1 MGSYCPKRLN
11 GMEKGHIGQMDHRA
25 YFQYSK
31 SFISSHTW
39 ELEHTQAG
47 GRPKTFPQK
56 TLFHLTTPFAS
67 SIGIADFKVHFPP
80 WLFERISLKSHNPL
94 SEFCPSAS
102 WTSLSDS
109 HGVFVHCC
117 QHPRWCL
124 RSLILSAL
132 LDVHWFF
139 TLHHDPWAESFTGGA
154 GGEDAE
160 SGRSGTLSKVALEPG
175 LESRPVFQRWSA
187 WCYSIL
193 SYSEHSYKSLR
204 NIITV
209 YIYVSEY
216 QILALWVWIVLG
228 PFHYGTSLIFIS
240 ISLISISVSL
250 NLHPH
255 LHPHLLIS
263 LTCPC
268 LYFYLHFYL
277 SIKTPVH
284 YCIWSQCCFSHEK
297 RRGWHSKSTGE
308 LHLVSRVWCN
318 GGGLAMSV
326 REF

>member
-11 GMEKGHIGQMDHRA
+11 GIEKGHIGQMDHRT

-56 TLFHLTTPFAS
+56 TFFHLTTPFAS
-67 SIGIADFKVHFPP
+67 SIRIADFKVHFPL
-80 WLFERISLKSHNPL
+80 WLFERIYLKSHNPL

-102 WTSLSDS
+102 RTSLSDS

-117 QHPRWCL
+117 QHPRRCV
-124 RSLILSAL
+124 RSLIISAL
-132 LDVHWFF
+132 LDVPWFF
-139 TLHHDPWAESFTGGA
+139 TLYHDPWAESFTGGA
-154 GGEDAE
+154 GGEDTE

-187 WCYSIL
+187 WRYSIL
-193 SYSEHSYKSLR
+193 SYSERCYKSLR

-209 YIYVSEY
+209 YIYVGEY

-228 PFHYGTSLIFIS
+228 PFQCGTSLIFIS

-250 NLHPH
+250 SLHPH
-255 LHPHLLIS
+255 LHPHLLHLFNLS
-263 LTCPC
+263 LSLFLPPFLFVYKSSCS
-268 LYFYLHFYL
+268 FLHL
-277 SIKTPVH
+277 VPVLLLTWKATWLTQQSI
-284 YCIWSQCCFSHEK
+284 
-297 RRGWHSKSTGE
+297 GE

>member
-1 MGSYCPKRLN
+1 MGLECVFLLTALPHKSGQKSLRVFCLLEQSFSNLGKREEMGSYCPKRLN

-132 LDVHWFF
+132 LDVH
-139 TLHHDPWAESFTGGA
+139 
-154 GGEDAE
+154 
-160 SGRSGTLSKVALEPG
+160 
-175 LESRPVFQRWSA
+175 
-187 WCYSIL
+187 
-193 SYSEHSYKSLR
+193 
-204 NIITV
+204 
-209 YIYVSEY
+209 
-216 QILALWVWIVLG
+216 
-228 PFHYGTSLIFIS
+228 
-240 ISLISISVSL
+240 
-250 NLHPH
+250 
-255 LHPHLLIS
+255 
-263 LTCPC
+263 
-268 LYFYLHFYL
+268 
-277 SIKTPVH
+277 
-284 YCIWSQCCFSHEK
+284 
-297 RRGWHSKSTGE
+297 
-308 LHLVSRVWCN
+308 
-318 GGGLAMSV
+318 
-326 REF
+326 